1 MDEMAGTGKAQR
13 AKDGSGIEGDT
24 GAKEGV
30 GAKNAL
36 KGESV
41 ARVPK
46 LNYVKILIYLIAFV
60 WAAYGV
66 ISFIAPELNMKI
78 WNAVT
83 TNTVGALGVFPL
95 VFILFAWVRWLGE
108 KAAEESFVEIDRK
121 ARFDLTKKLSIA
133 SARLRR
139 SMLFESVPV
148 LGSIAVS
155 GYQQLNDSERLDEVP
170 QGKVEELFRLN
181 SAFEMHVVGV
191 IGSLE
196 RHISVTE
203 EKGSKLLDRGL
214 LFLFGG
220 ILFYVGSIAVWQ
232 YWGNQPAIN
241 YTLLYVGMASGS
253 VVFLICEF
261 LAAWFL
267 KQYRH
272 YVDASISCLRVKSVY
287 DRYLLNYYAVKEL
300 GGTGGDGFSESQG
313 ARELSLI
320 LDVLKED
327 VNWPGHKEN
336 VKNDFNYMLQSM
348 DAVYSSVDKVRS
360 IFQSAKSYSDNAKS

>member
-1 MDEMAGTGKAQR
+1 MDEMADTGKAQR
-13 AKDGSGIEGDT
+13 AKDGSGIEGGT

-41 ARVPK
+41 VPVLK
-46 LNYVKILIYLIAFV
+46 RKYGQYFGYLIALV

-66 ISFIAPELNMKI
+66 ISFVAPDIGKVI
-78 WNAVT
+78 WGAVT
-83 TNTVGALGVFPL
+83 KNFIGTLGLFPL
-95 VFILFAWVRWLGE
+95 AFILFSGARWLGG
-108 KAAEESFVEIDRK
+108 KFAEGSFVEIDRK
-121 ARFDLTKKLSIA
+121 ARFDLRKSLNIGSQ
-133 SARLRR
+133 RLLR
-139 SMLFESVPV
+139 SMLLDSIPV
-148 LGSIAVS
+148 LGNIIGR
-155 GYQQLNDSERLDEVP
+155 GYEQLDDSDRLDEVP
-170 QGKVEELFRLN
+170 QGKVEEIFRLN

-191 IGSLE
+191 IGFLE

-220 ILFYVGSIAVWQ
+220 IGVYILSIIGWQ
-232 YWGNQPAIN
+232 LWGNQPAIN
-241 YTLLYVGMASGS
+241 STLLYVGMASGS

-272 YVDASISCLRVKSVY
+272 YVDASLSCLRVKSVY

-300 GGTGGDGFSESQG
+300 GGTGGDDFSESQG
-313 ARELSLI
+313 ARELSLV
-320 LDVLKED
+320 LDALKED
-327 VNWPGHKEN
+327 AHWPGHKEN
-336 VKNDFNYMLQSM
+336 VKSDFNYILKSM

-360 IFQSAKSYSDNAKS
+360 IFQSAKSYSGNAKS